1 MSWKSK
7 ITIAESTVKEC
18 NTTDSNVN
26 HISTENE
33 DAGYPF
39 EKLCKPALGL
49 TIIMLVISFLANII
63 QCIISMKRTTQAAR
77 VTNEPGVPF
86 YCTYKD
92 GVREFDFG
100 LDGDVNIYDTVPTKS
115 N

>member
-18 NTTDSNVN
+18 NVKDSNVN
-26 HISTENE
+26 DISTENGN
-33 DAGYPF
+33 AGDPF
-39 EKLCKPALGL
+39 ENPYKPALGL
-49 TIIMLVISFLANII
+49 TLILLAISFLANII
-63 QCIISMKRTTQAAR
+63 QCIISMKRTTQATR

-100 LDGDVNIYDTVPTKS
+100 PDGDVNIYDTVPTKS